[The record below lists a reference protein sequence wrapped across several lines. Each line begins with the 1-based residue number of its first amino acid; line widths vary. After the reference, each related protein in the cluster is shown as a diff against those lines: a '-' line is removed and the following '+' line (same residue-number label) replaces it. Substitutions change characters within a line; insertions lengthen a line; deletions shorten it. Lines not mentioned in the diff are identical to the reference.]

1 MVGTWDKV
9 KAWGKRTWKKVKD
22 GFQKVVDWG
31 KNVWNNFKPVVKTVA
46 PMIQTVTGLPVDKVV
61 DVVDDSFDIYE
72 SFDSRKGG
80 GQRRGA
86 QTINDVLKRRMGGGG
101 GYR

>member
-1 MVGTWDKV
+1 MVGTWDKI

-31 KNVWNNFKPVVKTVA
+31 RNVYNNFKPVIKTVA
-46 PMIQTVTGLPVDKVV
+46 PMIQTATGLPVNTIVEGIDTGLQVY
-61 DVVDDSFDIYE
+61 D

-80 GQRRGA
+80 GQRQGA
-86 QTINDVLKRRMGGGG
+86 RTINEVLKRRMGGGG
-101 GYR
+101 YT